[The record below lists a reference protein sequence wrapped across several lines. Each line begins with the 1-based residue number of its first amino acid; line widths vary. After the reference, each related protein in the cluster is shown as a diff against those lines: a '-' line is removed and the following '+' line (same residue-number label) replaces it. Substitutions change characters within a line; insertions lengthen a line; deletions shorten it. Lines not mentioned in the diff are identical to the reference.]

1 MRILNAAA
9 MTMTMVTNNTDDYDY
24 MTGVL
29 SLLAALFGDG
39 VQMVEL
45 LHGLCYTNSY
55 IGAAGCTLIPFL
67 TQPTHERTLTGR
79 GSQVYPNGRGSRV
92 RPGQGRRCARAS
104 PLAARAVRSRLTLRA
119 RGSGFTL
126 AACADLEKN

>member
-67 TQPTHERTLTGR
+67 IQPTHKRTLTGW

-104 PLAARAVRSRLTLRA
+104 PLVAHGQGSRVYPKG
-119 RGSGFTL
+119 RGSRVYPNGRGSR
-126 AACADLEKN
+126 